1 MSTLGNIVN
10 LGVNALRAQQVGL
23 SDARGLVVT
32 SIDSNSPAERA
43 GFLPRDVIATIEG
56 EPVRSNEDV
65 RDRLV
70 DKRAGDSVR
79 LGVVRGGEALDL
91 TMTLGDAR

>member
-1 MSTLGNIVN
+1 M
-10 LGVNALRAQQVGL
+10 
-23 SDARGLVVT
+23 
-32 SIDSNSPAERA
+32 
-43 GFLPRDVIATIEG
+43 IATIEG

-79 LGVVRGGEALDL
+79 LGVVRGGQSMDL
-91 TMTLGDAR
+91 TLTLGDAR